1 MMKKLTDRG
10 EATAFYAVTLALMVA
25 VALMPGA
32 STEVAMLTP
41 LVAVVLMLFVVTR
54 DGYTREGL
62 KSLGLHR
69 LGLRAWPVAI
79 LGPLA
84 VLGVAYG
91 VVWATGLA
99 EFSVP
104 QALAEQGAGV
114 GMPLW
119 LWVPIATIVGPML
132 TLGLVLSLGEEL
144 GWRGYLLPRLESLGA
159 WAAVLLTGFLHA
171 LFHLPIIFLT
181 TLYHP
186 GANKLILVPLFV
198 LSLTVVGMF
207 LGYLR
212 LSTGSVWPAVLG
224 HSAHNSIWAAF
235 VALSAGS
242 TPLASEYLAG
252 ESGVLVIVG
261 YAALGGWLMYALTR
275 KKDSSPEALPTGP
288 DPAPES
294 A

>member
-1 MMKKLTDRG
+1 MLKRLSDRR
-10 EATAFYAVTLALMVA
+10 EAIVFYAGTLLLVLA

-69 LGLRAWPVAI
+69 IGLRAWPVAI
-79 LGPLA
+79 LVPLA
-84 VLGVAYG
+84 VLGAAYG
-91 VVWATGLA
+91 LVWATGLA
-99 EFSVP
+99 NFTVP
-104 QALAEQGAGV
+104 EALAEQGAGV
-114 GMPLW
+114 GVPLW
-119 LWVPIATIVGPML
+119 LWVPIATILGPML

-186 GANKLILVPLFV
+186 GANKLVLVPLFV
-198 LSLTVVGMF
+198 LSLTVVGTF

-224 HSAHNSIWAAF
+224 HSAHNSVWAAF
-235 VALSAGS
+235 SALSAGS

-252 ESGVLVIVG
+252 ESGVLVILG
-261 YAALGGWLMYALTR
+261 YAALGGWLMYTLTR
-275 KKDSSPEALPTGP
+275 KKGSPEVVPVSP
-288 DPAPES
+288 EPAPES

>member
-1 MMKKLTDRG
+1 MLKKLSDRA

-25 VALMPGA
+25 VALMPEA

-41 LVAVVLMLFVVTR
+41 LVVVLLMLFVVTR

-91 VVWATGLA
+91 AVWATGLA
-99 EFSVP
+99 RFGVP
-104 QALAEQGAGV
+104 EALAEQGAGV
-114 GMPLW
+114 GVPLW
-119 LWVPIATIVGPML
+119 LWVPFALIVGPL
-132 TLGLVLSLGEEL
+132 FTLGLVLSLGEEL
-144 GWRGYLLPRLESLGA
+144 GWRGYLLPRLEFLGA
-159 WAAVLLTGFLHA
+159 WAAVLLTGLMHA
-171 LFHLPIIFLT
+171 VFHLPIILLT
-181 TLYHP
+181 GLYHA
-186 GANKLILVPLFV
+186 GGNTLVVVPLFL
-198 LSLTVVGMF
+198 LSVTLVGMF

-235 VALSAGS
+235 AACSAGS

-252 ESGVLVIVG
+252 ESGILVILG
-261 YAALGGWLMYALTR
+261 YAALGGWLMCTLTR
-275 KKDSSPEALPTGP
+275 RARKKVGVGEV
-288 DPAPES
+288 PA
-294 A
+294 

>member
-1 MMKKLTDRG
+1 MMKKLTDRA
-10 EATAFYAVTLALMVA
+10 EATAFYAITLALMVA

-41 LVAVVLMLFVVTR
+41 LVVVLLMLFVVTR

-99 EFSVP
+99 EFAVP
-104 QALAEQGAGV
+104 EALAEQGAGV
-114 GMPLW
+114 GVPLW

-144 GWRGYLLPRLESLGA
+144 GWRGYLLPRLKYLGA

-171 LFHLPIIFLT
+171 LFHLPILFLT

-198 LSLTVVGMF
+198 ASLTVVGMF

-224 HSAHNSIWAAF
+224 HSAHNSVWAAF
-235 VALSAGS
+235 SALSAGS
-242 TPLASEYLAG
+242 TPLASEYLGG
-252 ESGVLVIVG
+252 ESGVLVIAG

-275 KKDSSPEALPTGP
+275 KKDSSPEAPPTGP
-288 DPAPES
+288 DPAPKS

>member
-1 MMKKLTDRG
+1 
-10 EATAFYAVTLALMVA
+10 MVA
-25 VALMPGA
+25 VAMMPGA

-69 LGLRAWPVAI
+69 IGLRAWPVAI
-79 LGPLA
+79 LVPLA

-91 VVWATGLA
+91 VVWAIGLA
-99 EFSVP
+99 EVAVP
-104 QALAEQGAGV
+104 EALAEQGAGV
-114 GMPLW
+114 GVPLW
-119 LWVPIATIVGPML
+119 LWVPIATILGPML

-144 GWRGYLLPRLESLGA
+144 GWRGYLLPRLEALGA

-171 LFHLPIIFLT
+171 LFHLPIILLT

-186 GANKLILVPLFV
+186 GANKLVLVPLFV
-198 LSLTVVGMF
+198 LSVTLVGTF

-224 HSAHNSIWAAF
+224 HSAHHSIWAAF
-235 VALSAGS
+235 SALSAGS
-242 TPLASEYLAG
+242 APLATEYLAG

-261 YAALGGWLMYALTR
+261 YMALGGWLMYTLTR
-275 KKDSSPEALPTGP
+275 RKPLPEVVPASLES
-288 DPAPES
+288 APES

>member
-1 MMKKLTDRG
+1 VLKRLSDRG
-10 EATAFYAVTLALMVA
+10 EAVAFYAVTLLLVLAI
-25 VALMPGA
+25 ALMPGA

-41 LVAVVLMLFVVTR
+41 LVAVVLMLFVITR

-69 LGLRAWPVAI
+69 LGVRAWPVAI
-79 LGPLA
+79 LGPMV

-91 VVWATGLA
+91 LVWATGLA
-99 EFSVP
+99 RFAVP

-114 GMPLW
+114 GLPLW

-144 GWRGYLLPRLESLGA
+144 GWRGYLLPRLEALGA
-159 WAAVLLTGFLHA
+159 WAAVLLTGLLHA
-171 LFHLPIIFLT
+171 VFHLPIIFLT

-198 LSLTVVGMF
+198 LSLAVVGMF

-224 HSAHNSIWAAF
+224 HSAHNSIWAGF
-235 VALSAGS
+235 SALSAGS

-252 ESGVLVIVG
+252 ESGVLVLVG

-275 KKDSSPEALPTGP
+275 KKGSLEAMPTSPE
-288 DPAPES
+288 PAPES

>member
-1 MMKKLTDRG
+1 MLKKLTDRG
-10 EATAFYAVTLALMVA
+10 EAIAFYAITLALMVA

-41 LVAVVLMLFVVTR
+41 LVVVLLMLFVVTR

-99 EFSVP
+99 EFAVP
-104 QALAEQGAGV
+104 EALAEQGAGV
-114 GMPLW
+114 GVPLW

-144 GWRGYLLPRLESLGA
+144 GWRGYLLPRLEYLGA

-171 LFHLPIIFLT
+171 LFHLPILFLT

-198 LSLTVVGMF
+198 ASLTVVGMF

-224 HSAHNSIWAAF
+224 HSAHNSVWAAF
-235 VALSAGS
+235 SALSAGS
-242 TPLASEYLAG
+242 TPLASEYLGG
-252 ESGVLVIVG
+252 ESGVLVIAG

-275 KKDSSPEALPTGP
+275 KKDSSPEAPPTGP

>member
-1 MMKKLTDRG
+1 MLKKLSDRA
-10 EATAFYAVTLALMVA
+10 EATAFYAITLALMVA

-41 LVAVVLMLFVVTR
+41 LVVVLLMLFVVTR

-79 LGPLA
+79 LGPLV
-84 VLGVAYG
+84 VLGIAYAL
-91 VVWATGLA
+91 VWATGLA

-104 QALAEQGAGV
+104 DALAEQGAGV
-114 GMPLW
+114 GVPLW
-119 LWVPIATIVGPML
+119 LWVPIATILGPML

-144 GWRGYLLPRLESLGA
+144 GWRGYLLPRLEYLGA

-171 LFHLPIIFLT
+171 VFHLPIIFLT

-186 GANKLILVPLFV
+186 GANKLVLVPLFV
-198 LSLTVVGMF
+198 VSLTAVGMF

-212 LSTGSVWPAVLG
+212 LRTGSVWPAVLG

-235 VALSAGS
+235 AAFSAGS
-242 TPLASEYLAG
+242 SPLASEYLAG
-252 ESGVLVIVG
+252 ESGVLVLLG
-261 YAALGGWLMYALTR
+261 YAALGGWLMYTLTR
-275 KKDSSPEALPTGP
+275 RSRQQARLQ
-288 DPAPES
+288 PAES
-294 A
+294 I

>member
-1 MMKKLTDRG
+1 MLKRLSDRG
-10 EATAFYAVTLALMVA
+10 EAIAFYATTLALVLA
-25 VALMPGA
+25 VALAPGA

-69 LGLRAWPVAI
+69 LGLRAWPVAV
-79 LGPLA
+79 LGPLV

-91 VVWATGLA
+91 LVWATGLA
-99 EFSVP
+99 NFAVP
-104 QALAEQGAGV
+104 EAVAEQGAGV

-132 TLGLVLSLGEEL
+132 TLGLVLSLGEEM
-144 GWRGYLLPRLESLGA
+144 GWRGYLLPRLEALGA
-159 WAAVLLTGFLHA
+159 WAAVLLTGLLHA
-171 LFHLPIIFLT
+171 VFHLPIIFLT

-186 GANKLILVPLFV
+186 GANKLVLVPLFV
-198 LSLTVVGMF
+198 ISLTVVGTF

-224 HSAHNSIWAAF
+224 HSAHNSIWAACS
-235 VALSAGS
+235 ALSVGS

-261 YAALGGWLMYALTR
+261 YAVLGGWLMYALTR
-275 KKDSSPEALPTGP
+275 KKPLPEAMSASPEPT
-288 DPAPES
+288 PES

>member
-1 MMKKLTDRG
+1 MLKKLTDG
-10 EATAFYAVTLALMVA
+10 KKALAFYVITLALMLA
-25 VALMPGA
+25 ITLSPGA

-41 LVAVVLMLFVVTR
+41 LVAVLLMMFVVTR

-79 LGPLA
+79 LGPLL
-84 VLGVAYG
+84 VLGIAYG

-104 QALAEQGAGV
+104 EALADQGARLGV
-114 GMPLW
+114 PLW
-119 LWVPIATIVGPML
+119 LWVPIATIVGPL
-132 TLGLVLSLGEEL
+132 FTLGLVLSLGEEL

-171 LFHLPIIFLT
+171 VFHLPVIFLT

-186 GANKLILVPLFV
+186 GANKLVLVPLFV
-198 LSLTVVGMF
+198 LSVTLVGMF

-235 VALSAGS
+235 SALSAGS
-242 TPLASEYLAG
+242 TPLATEYLAG

-275 KKDSSPEALPTGP
+275 KKGGAPEALPTSPKAATEG
-288 DPAPES
+288 A
-294 A
+294 

>member
-1 MMKKLTDRG
+1 
-10 EATAFYAVTLALMVA
+10 
-25 VALMPGA
+25 
-32 STEVAMLTP
+32 
-41 LVAVVLMLFVVTR
+41 MLFAVTR

-79 LGPLA
+79 LLPLA
-84 VLGVAYG
+84 VLSVAYG

-99 EFSVP
+99 EFAVP
-104 QALAEQGAGV
+104 EALAEQGAGV
-114 GMPLW
+114 GVPLW
-119 LWVPIATIVGPML
+119 LWIPIATIVGPML

-144 GWRGYLLPRLESLGA
+144 GWRGYLLPRLEYLGA

-198 LSLTVVGMF
+198 ASLTVVGMF

-224 HSAHNSIWAAF
+224 HSAHNSVWAAF
-235 VALSAGS
+235 SALSAGS
-242 TPLASEYLAG
+242 SPLASEYLAG
-252 ESGVLVIVG
+252 ESGMLVILG
-261 YAALGGWLMYALTR
+261 YAALGGLLMYTLTR
-275 KKDSSPEALPTGP
+275 RSRDTR
-288 DPAPES
+288 PARV
-294 A
+294 AHQGA

>member
-1 MMKKLTDRG
+1 MLKYRTDRD
-10 EATAFYAVTLALMVA
+10 EAIAFYAITLALMVA
-25 VALMPGA
+25 VTLMPGA

-69 LGLRAWPVAI
+69 IGLRAWPVAI
-79 LGPLA
+79 LVPLA

-99 EFSVP
+99 NFTVP
-104 QALAEQGAGV
+104 EALAEQGAGV
-114 GMPLW
+114 GVPLW

-144 GWRGYLLPRLESLGA
+144 GWRGYLLPRLEALGA
-159 WAAVLLTGFLHA
+159 WAAVLLTGLLHA

-186 GANKLILVPLFV
+186 SANKLILVPLFV
-198 LSLTVVGMF
+198 LSVTLVGAF

-224 HSAHNSIWAAF
+224 HSAHNSVWAACT
-235 VALSAGS
+235 ALSAGS
-242 TPLASEYLAG
+242 TPLATEYLAG

-261 YAALGGWLMYALTR
+261 YAALGGWLMHTLTR
-275 KKDSSPEALPTGP
+275 KKGSPEVVPVSPG
-288 DPAPES
+288 PAPES

>member
-1 MMKKLTDRG
+1 MLKKLTDGG
-10 EATAFYAVTLALMVA
+10 EAVAFYALTLALVLA
-25 VALMPGA
+25 VALAPGA

-41 LVAVVLMLFVVTR
+41 LAAVLLMLFVVTR
-54 DGYTREGL
+54 DGYARGGL
-62 KSLGLHR
+62 ESLGLHR

-79 LGPLA
+79 LVPLA

-99 EFSVP
+99 NFAMPE
-104 QALAEQGAGV
+104 ALVEQGAGV
-114 GMPLW
+114 GVPLW

-159 WAAVLLTGFLHA
+159 WTAVLLTGLLHG
-171 LFHLPIIFLT
+171 LFHLPVIFLT

-198 LSLTVVGMF
+198 LSVTLVGMF

-235 VALSAGS
+235 AALSAGS

-252 ESGVLVIVG
+252 ESGVLVILG
-261 YAALGGWLMYALTR
+261 YAALGGWLMHATT
-275 KKDSSPEALPTGP
+275 KKKGPSGVSPASHKIAT
-288 DPAPES
+288 ES
-294 A
+294 T

>member
-1 MMKKLTDRG
+1 MLNKLTDG
-10 EATAFYAVTLALMVA
+10 KEALAFYSITLALVLA
-25 VALMPGA
+25 IALAPGA

-41 LVAVVLMLFVVTR
+41 LAAVLLMLFVVTR
-54 DGYTREGL
+54 DGYTSEGL

-79 LGPLA
+79 LGPLL

-99 EFSVP
+99 RFAVP
-104 QALAEQGAGV
+104 EALAEQGAGV

-119 LWVPIATIVGPML
+119 LWVPFALIVGPL
-132 TLGLVLSLGEEL
+132 FTLGLVLSLGEEL
-144 GWRGYLLPRLESLGA
+144 GWRGYVLPRLEFLGT
-159 WAAVLLTGFLHA
+159 WAAVLLTGLLHA
-171 LFHLPIIFLT
+171 VFHLPVIFLT
-181 TLYHP
+181 TLYHA
-186 GANKLILVPLFV
+186 GANKLFLVPLFV
-198 LSLTVVGMF
+198 LSVTLVGMF

-235 VALSAGS
+235 SALSAGS

-252 ESGVLVIVG
+252 ESGVLVILG
-261 YAALGGWLMYALTR
+261 YAALGGWLMYTLTR
-275 KKDSSPEALPTGP
+275 KKDSSEALPT
-288 DPAPES
+288 APEAAES